1 MQEKLLLSLYIWA
14 TICFFFHLM
23 PEIDNQTFSNLI
35 ILIGSENPGI
45 SIWNSPRK
53 IGLTLTIEAGFVRH
67 EIIQV
72 NQ

>member
-1 MQEKLLLSLYIWA
+1 MLYKINYYYYYIYGIQFFLHQMQE
-14 TICFFFHLM
+14 
-23 PEIDNQTFSNLI
+23 IDDQTFSNLI

-67 EIIQV
+67 EIIQD